1 MRFSSFVRRKIHNQ
15 QHSLRLD
22 MNKKSQNGSARQI
35 HCTQKTCGPPKHYK
49 HVTPCKNIFRL
60 SPRRITTRFAVPQYT
75 GTLSCI
81 LKLPDEEYASHTK
94 RVEENLTF
102 QEVRTSAAHW
112 YNYDN

>member
-1 MRFSSFVRRKIHNQ
+1 MRFSSFFRHKIHNQ

-22 MNKKSQNGSARQI
+22 MNKKSQNGCKANTL
-35 HCTQKTCGPPKHYK
+35 HPKNCGPPKHYK

-81 LKLPDEEYASHTK
+81 VKLPDEEYASHTK

-102 QEVRTSAAHW
+102 QEVCRSAAHW